1 MNMPAL
7 KRNSICLA
15 IAMTMIAPHFA
26 IAQSLPV
33 KLPIDVGFDPLPTDG
48 STESDTGLGS
58 TTPTIPK
65 TTANPDDNG
74 GVQTGVPG
82 GGRPNGN
89 ANGVQPQ
96 NPGMPATPG
105 VQTPGTPA
113 KPATP
118 GSTPGV
124 LTPGTA
130 TTGTGKTM
138 APAIISNP
146 DLSCTL
152 FTNSAHK
159 DLINAI
165 DSLNKVVTS
174 TAACSGNPS
183 AKGIADNGNKIKES
197 IDSLIKVVQATDPS
211 QVNTASIDQ
220 TVTAALGAVGNLGDI
235 LNNNTF
241 LNSQCGRQSMTTGKV
256 LLAFNE
262 VVSGLAPYALFAVSM
277 NAALAPA
284 LPFVIGGAIATSG
297 ISALAKMF
305 DKGSLNMDDPTT
317 RNAVL
322 QNTCQFTKVAQK
334 VRFMQLAQS
343 GKIEKITQELEKEAS
358 LYNKR
363 FSKLSSDL
371 SKILDY
377 KTKWDNYYTAIQR
390 QLDNDKADLAV
401 INTQVITNSSDDILM
416 CTVAQELANYAQDG
430 RTFPSSV
437 FNNLN
442 VLMSQSEKSQKIQ
455 SSTMMA
461 LHNSAMKRVL
471 HFAPLASEDE
481 GALKSCAQAA
491 RSWMSGV
498 VQATDLTTTI
508 LAKNQIVLENELN
521 QYTEYRSWK
530 TQYNI
535 IENQK
540 ITIKRVEKAMQELA
554 KDSSIIDRSEL
565 AQRLV
570 ILKAGLFG
578 SRGMG
583 WGNKPRV
590 PVYEWIDHT
599 KDVHDRAI
607 SAFLTDFKSVRDQ
620 AFSITETGLGK
631 TYIMTNSGV
640 QYKNPVKQ
648 VRDNETAD
656 KLENLNLN
664 TVPLGSRQH
673 EIICQGLEASWLD
686 WTSALDHLGSIEFF
700 CDMIDPV
707 LDAKMDQA
715 VVEMCRGVTKLSGQV
730 VSKSMVVAAREL
742 LTNKGFRENANIVSA
757 RLKELQCPMPPVSV
771 MNK

>member
-7 KRNSICLA
+7 KRSSICLA
-15 IAMTMIAPHFA
+15 IALTMVAPHFA

-65 TTANPDDNG
+65 TGAGPNDNG
-74 GVQTGVPG
+74 GVQTGNPG

-89 ANGVQPQ
+89 PNAVQPQ
-96 NPGMPATPG
+96 NPGMPGTPG
-105 VQTPGTPA
+105 GQVP

-118 GSTPGV
+118 GGLTPATPGV
-124 LTPGTA
+124 ATPGGVKQMVPVVLT
-130 TTGTGKTM
+130 
-138 APAIISNP
+138 NP
-146 DLSCTL
+146 ELSCTL

-159 DLINAI
+159 DLLNAI
-165 DSLNKVVTS
+165 DSLTKVVNS
-174 TAACSGNPS
+174 TAACSGSPS

-197 IDSLIKVVQATDPS
+197 IDSLIKVVQSTDAS

-220 TVTAALGAVGNLGDI
+220 SVTAALGAVGNLGEI
-235 LNNNTF
+235 LNNNAF

-284 LPFVIGGAIATSG
+284 LPFVVGGAIATSG

-305 DKGSLNMDDPTT
+305 DKGSLNFDDPTI

-343 GKIEKITQELEKEAS
+343 GKIEKITQELESEAA
-358 LYNKR
+358 LYNAR
-363 FSKLSSDL
+363 FSKISGDL
-371 SKILDY
+371 AKLLDY
-377 KTKWDNYYTAIQR
+377 KTKWDNYYAAIQN
-390 QLDNDKADLAV
+390 QLDSDKADLAV
-401 INTQVITNSSDDILM
+401 INPQVTSNGSDDILM
-416 CTVAQELANYAQDG
+416 CTLAQELVNFSQDG
-430 RTFPSSV
+430 RTFPASV
-437 FNNLN
+437 FNSLN
-442 VLMSQSEKSQKIQ
+442 VLVSQTNQSQKFQ
-455 SSTMMA
+455 AATLTA
-461 LHNSAMKRVL
+461 LNKTNFGRVSKY
-471 HFAPLASEDE
+471 APKASEDTA
-481 GALKSCAQAA
+481 ALASCAQAA
-491 RSWMSGV
+491 RSWISGINE
-498 VQATDLTTTI
+498 AMGLTTSI
-508 LAKNQIVLENELN
+508 LAKNKVALENELN
-521 QYTEYRSWK
+521 QYADYRSWK
-530 TQYNI
+530 TQFNI

-540 ITIKRVEKAMQELA
+540 ITISRVEKAMQELA

-578 SRGMG
+578 SRGFG

-590 PVYEWIDHT
+590 PVYDWIDHT
-599 KDVHDRAI
+599 KDVHDKAI
-607 SAFLTDFKSVRDQ
+607 SAFLTDFKSVRDE
-620 AFSITETGLGK
+620 AFSITDTGLGK

-648 VRDNETAD
+648 VRDNEIAD
-656 KLENLNLN
+656 KLENLNLT
-664 TVPLGSRQH
+664 TVPFGSRQH
-673 EIICQGLEASWLD
+673 EIICQRLEASWLD
-686 WTSALDHLGSIEFF
+686 WTAALDHLGSIQFF
-700 CDMIDPV
+700 CDMIDSV

-715 VVEMCRGVTKLSGQV
+715 VVEQCRGVTKLSGQV
-730 VSKSMVVAAREL
+730 VSKSMVTAAKDLLVAR
-742 LTNKGFRENANIVSA
+742 GFKANAQIVSN
-757 RLKELQCPMPPVSV
+757 RMTELQCPMPPVSV